1 MTPSLRKKVFI
12 VEKDN
17 SVVSLLRDCLS
28 DKGYEIVGEG
38 RSPNDFSEVTDG
50 KIPDILLVGV
60 SLNKID
66 EAILCRELTNRYSIP
81 VVFIIS
87 ASEEEYIDYFMSA
100 SPDGFLIKP
109 FDKGILKSA
118 LEISFSRYKSK
129 KELFDVKELLYST
142 LESIEDT
149 IFTIDN
155 HGVFQSV
162 YNENKDLILFYS
174 PYEFIGKHY
183 KQILPVEISNHLD
196 KAIKNLT
203 ATRNSQKFEYDY
215 NIQGKTIWYQA
226 VISLRHDQTGK
237 VIGYTVAIKDI
248 TQAKN
253 DNEILQL
260 LSHAVNQNT
269 NAIVVTNTEG
279 EISYVNKKY
288 LDMKGYSNGEVI
300 GTIAGFY
307 DPKLMGIQ
315 NGRKKTE
322 VFNNYKGWKG
332 EIQSERKD
340 GTVFWEYL
348 TVSPIRDKNGNVT
361 HFMGVSEDISRRKQ
375 LENQV
380 WESQQKL
387 LLAQNM
393 TRLGTCELDLIHNT
407 AKYNELF
414 GKVLRLTKPLK
425 SNHFIIEDMLSFIP
439 QNEQPKIR
447 QQLLNVIGRRIPDFK
462 FDITLFDPLN
472 NEFYISLLGRI
483 KYNIKE
489 AEKIFIVIT
498 DITERKQHER
508 LLNEIEI
515 SKKNSEFKQKLY
527 SALSHEIRTPL
538 SGIQGIISLLLKS
551 QIDAKQ
557 RDYVDTLQTSV
568 NMMMGIIND
577 FLDLSKIESGKM
589 PVKLMT
595 FNIESL
601 MEQVVNVFAP
611 LAEDKN
617 IRLDLSIPKDFPRWL
632 LTDEKRIFQITS
644 NLVSNA
650 VKFTSQGKV
659 EIRLSLLE
667 VQEKQGRIC
676 IEVED
681 SGIGITEEEKSL
693 LFSEFSQLNKGTQ
706 EMQQGSGLGLSICK
720 KFVNLL
726 GGQIDVESKEGEG
739 SVFWFDLPVVI
750 EDQQPSDVQVEPARL
765 SREDSEKFKKTSILL
780 VDDKVVNQKVIG
792 LMLESMGC
800 QVKYASNGQE
810 ALHIFQESQINAFN
824 IFGGVRFD
832 IIFLDIRMPILDG
845 FQTIGQLKSNYG
857 DLPPIIALSA
867 NSLPEEIAEYQEA
880 GFEDYL
886 IKPVTL
892 EDLERIIKK
901 WVVLKQKA
909 QDSRIS
915 ISNNELKEEFI
926 KTPIVNKHTLDVI
939 LNTIKGD
946 QSILFELIDVFVD
959 DMDRIHDKI
968 QQALVTDD
976 IASLQLLIL
985 TIKGLSGNMG
995 ASQLHEISMYID
1007 RCFRE
1012 EMPEKALEM
1021 IPFLVERYFVLKA
1034 ELSVYYSSLSLLNS

>member
-1 MTPSLRKKVFI
+1 MKPSEKKKIFI
-12 VEKDN
+12 IEEDD
-17 SVVSLLRDCLS
+17 SVVSVLRDCLPE
-28 DKGYEIVGEG
+28 KGYEILGDG
-38 RSPNDFSEVTDG
+38 KSPKDFSGITDDR
-50 KIPDILLVGV
+50 KPDILLVGV
-60 SLNKID
+60 SLNKLD
-66 EAILCRELTNRYSIP
+66 EAVLYRELTNKFNIP

-87 ASEEEYIDYFMSA
+87 ALEEEYIDKYMSA
-100 SPDGFLIKP
+100 RPDGFLIKP
-109 FDKGILKSA
+109 FDTGILKSV

-129 KELFDVKELLYST
+129 KELFEVRELLSST

-155 HGVFQSV
+155 QGFFQSV
-162 YNENKDLILFYS
+162 YNDKKEQLLFYS
-174 PYEFIGKHY
+174 PVEFIGKRY
-183 KQILPVEISNHLD
+183 KDVLPVDISKQLD
-196 KAIKNLT
+196 KAILSLT

-215 NIQGKTIWYQA
+215 FNQGKTIWYQA
-226 VISLRHDQTGK
+226 IVSLRHDPAGK
-237 VIGYTVAIKDI
+237 VIGYTAAIKDI
-248 TQAKN
+248 TQTKT
-253 DNEILQL
+253 DNELLLL
-260 LSHAVNQNT
+260 LSHAVNQNS

-279 EISYVNKKY
+279 QISYVNKKY
-288 LDMKGYSNGEVI
+288 LEMKGYSDDEVI

-315 NGRKKTE
+315 NGRKSSEALK
-322 VFNNYKGWKG
+322 NYKGWRG

-340 GTVFWEYL
+340 GSVFWEYL

-361 HFMGVSEDISRRKQ
+361 HYMGVSEDISRRKQ

-393 TRLGTCELDLIHNT
+393 ARLGTCELDLIQQT

-425 SNHFIIEDMLSFIP
+425 SKHFMLEDMLSFIP
-439 QNEQPKIR
+439 QNDQPKIR
-447 QQLLNVIGRRIPDFK
+447 QQLLNVTGRRIPDFK
-462 FDITLFDPLN
+462 FDITLNDPLN
-472 NEFYISLLGRI
+472 NEFNISLLGRI

-515 SKKNSEFKQKLY
+515 SRKNSEFKQKLY

-551 QIDAKQ
+551 QIDIKQ
-557 RDYVDTLQTSV
+557 KDYVDTLQASV
-568 NMMMGIIND
+568 NMMMDIIND

-595 FNIESL
+595 FNIERL

-617 IRLDLSIPKDFPRWL
+617 IKLNLLIPKDFPRWL

-650 VKFTSQGKV
+650 VKFTSEGKV
-659 EIRLSLLE
+659 DIRLSLLE
-667 VQEKQGRIC
+667 IKENRGRIC

-681 SGIGITEEEKSL
+681 TGIGITEDEKTL
-693 LFSEFSQLNKGTQ
+693 LFNEFSQLNKGTL

-750 EDQQPSDVQVEPARL
+750 EEQQPQDVQNEPVRL
-765 SREDSEKFKKTSILL
+765 SREEDEKFKKTSILL

-810 ALHIFQESQINAFN
+810 ALKIFQESQINAFN
-824 IFGGVRFD
+824 IFGGIHFD

-845 FQTIGQLKSNYG
+845 FQTIEQLRSNYS
-857 DLPPIIALSA
+857 DLPPIVALSA

-901 WVVLKQKA
+901 WVVQKQKM
-909 QDSRIS
+909 QDLRSGK
-915 ISNNELKEEFI
+915 SNNELKEDFI

-946 QSILFELIDVFVD
+946 QGILFQLIDTFVE
-959 DMDRIHDKI
+959 DMDRIHEKI
-968 QQALVTDD
+968 QQAMATDD
-976 IASLQLLIL
+976 VASLQLLIL
-985 TIKGLSGNMG
+985 TTKGLSGNMG

-1007 RCFRE
+1007 KCFRE
-1012 EMPEKALEM
+1012 EMTEKALEM
-1021 IPFLVERYFVLKA
+1021 IPFLMERYFILKT
-1034 ELSVYYSSLSLLNS
+1034 ELSVYYSSLSLSNS